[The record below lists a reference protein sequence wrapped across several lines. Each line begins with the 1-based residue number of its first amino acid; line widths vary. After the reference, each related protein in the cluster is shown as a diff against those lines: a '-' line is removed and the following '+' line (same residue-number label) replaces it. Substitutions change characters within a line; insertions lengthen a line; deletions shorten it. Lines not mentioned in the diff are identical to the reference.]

1 MKRTSLRAARSAA
14 KQSPF
19 NVSVIAA
26 SSRRLLRHSVARHDA
41 TSDMNLRP
49 LLNLNSDRLFALPM
63 AILYI
68 TDKCNS
74 RCISCDYWRYGR
86 TNMSLELIERLAE
99 ELPRIGTRY
108 ILLSGGE
115 PLMHPQWNVIA
126 QKFKMAGM
134 KIGMVTS
141 GIMLPKYADKVSELI
156 DELFVSLDGAM
167 PETYHA
173 IRGVDGLGLI
183 ERGVRELAGKLPI
196 TFRTTVQRGN
206 FREIPALLR
215 LTRSWHVAHHSFL
228 AVDVTTHAA
237 FARQADFEHS
247 MALAADDLT
256 EFDRVLAEIETEFE
270 TEFRSGYIAESPAKL
285 RKLRRYFA
293 ALLGLGDFPAVRC
306 NAPRWSTV
314 IETDGSLKPC
324 YFLPAIGK
332 LNGGSILST
341 LNEPGAIDL
350 RHQQRVGER
359 EECSRCV
366 CSAHKGARE
375 LISV

>member
-1 MKRTSLRAARSAA
+1 
-14 KQSPF
+14 
-19 NVSVIAA
+19 
-26 SSRRLLRHSVARHDA
+26 
-41 TSDMNLRP
+41 MNLRP
-49 LLNLNSDRLFALPM
+49 LLNLNSDHLFTLPT

-86 TNMSLELIERLAE
+86 TNMSLELVDRLVE

-115 PLMHPQWNVIA
+115 PLMHPQWPIIA
-126 QKFKMAGM
+126 QKFRAGSM

-141 GIMLPKYADKVSELI
+141 GIMLPKFFREVSESV
-156 DELFVSLDGAM
+156 DELFVSLDGATR
-167 PETYHA
+167 ETYQA
-173 IRGVDGLGLI
+173 IRGVDGLSLI
-183 ERGVRELAGKLPI
+183 ERGVKELIGQLPI

-215 LTRSWHVAHHSFL
+215 LTRSWQVAHHSFL

-237 FARQADFEHS
+237 FARQSEFEHS
-247 MALAADDLT
+247 LALTQDDLP
-256 EFDRVLAEIETEFE
+256 EFDRVLAEVETEFAA
-270 TEFRSGYIAESPAKL
+270 EFRSGYIAESPD
-285 RKLRRYFA
+285 KLRRLRQYFG
-293 ALLGLGDFPAVRC
+293 ALLSLNEFPLVRC
-306 NAPRWSTV
+306 NAPRWSAV

-324 YFLPAIGK
+324 YFLPATGK
-332 LNGGSILST
+332 LNGGSILNT

-350 RHQQRVGER
+350 RHQQRLGER

-366 CSAHKGARE
+366 CSAHKSRRE
-375 LISV
+375 LINT

>member
-1 MKRTSLRAARSAA
+1 
-14 KQSPF
+14 
-19 NVSVIAA
+19 
-26 SSRRLLRHSVARHDA
+26 
-41 TSDMNLRP
+41 MNLRP

-86 TNMSLELIERLAE
+86 TNMSQELVDRLVD
-99 ELPRIGTRY
+99 ELPRIGAQY

-115 PLMHPQWNVIA
+115 PLMHPQWYVIA
-126 QKFKMAGM
+126 QKFKAAGM

-141 GIMLPKYADKVSELI
+141 GIMLPKYVDKISELI
-156 DELFVSLDGAM
+156 DELFISLDGAT
-167 PETYHA
+167 PESYQA

-183 ERGVRELAGKLPI
+183 ERGVGQLVDKVPI

-215 LTRSWHVAHHSFL
+215 LTRSWNVAHHSFL

-237 FARQADFEHS
+237 FARQAEFEQS
-247 MALAADDLT
+247 MALAADDVT
-256 EFDRVLAEIETEFE
+256 AFDRVLAEVGTEFAA
-270 TEFRSGYIAESPAKL
+270 EFRSGYIAESTAKL
-285 RKLRRYFA
+285 RRLRQYFA
-293 ALLGLGDFPAVRC
+293 ALLGDAEFPAVRC

-324 YFLPAIGK
+324 YFLPNSGK
-332 LNGGSILST
+332 LNGGSMLNDLNDST
-341 LNEPGAIDL
+341 AIDL
-350 RHQQRVGER
+350 RQQQRLGQR
-359 EECSRCV
+359 EECARCV
-366 CSAHKGARE
+366 CSAYKGARD
-375 LISV
+375 LISL